1 MRRVAGIFF
10 LLLLAFSFSSLA
22 QTTGAIVGFVTD
34 DAGAPLPGATVE
46 ARGPALQGTKITVT
60 ANDGSYRLPLLP
72 PESVALAVMVCVP
85 GLNTLKKMLPV
96 PIRPSMLE
104 YQTRLAERSPSS
116 VSVAVPAKMIGKP

>member
-1 MRRVAGIFF
+1 MASARLTTSVRDRLGSPQRLQRRQHMRRVAGIFF

-60 ANDGSYRLPLLP
+60 ANEGSYRLPLLP
-72 PESVALAVMVCVP
+72 PGPYTEIGRASC
-85 GLNTLKKMLPV
+85 
-96 PIRPSMLE
+96 R
-104 YQTRLAERSPSS
+104 ER
-116 VSVAVPAKMIGKP
+116 VAVAAAA